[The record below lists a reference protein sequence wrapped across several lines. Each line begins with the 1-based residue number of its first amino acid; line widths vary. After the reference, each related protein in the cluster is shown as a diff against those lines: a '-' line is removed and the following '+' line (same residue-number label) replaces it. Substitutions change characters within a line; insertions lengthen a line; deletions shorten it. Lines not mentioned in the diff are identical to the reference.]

1 MAGPSPRAR
10 LARRSLLGLAGAL
23 PLATAGCLGLVSGPA
38 PRRFRLGNPT
48 QFPADLPS
56 ADWTLEVDQ
65 TVSDPGID
73 TTRIARLAG
82 NGLELQYYPEAEWP
96 STATEMINKLLLQS
110 FVDSG
115 KIPRVGDR
123 NSGMRPD
130 FTLKTVLRDFQAE
143 GDGAPTVKV
152 TVTASL
158 IHMPRRVQAGAE
170 RFQSATPA
178 ASAGIED
185 IVRSF
190 DKNLDRVLAD
200 LVIWTLT
207 TGARARSATG

>member
-1 MAGPSPRAR
+1 M
-10 LARRSLLGLAGAL
+10 
-23 PLATAGCLGLVSGPA
+23 TMGCVSLVSGTT
-38 PRRFRLGNPT
+38 PRRFRLGNPS
-48 QFPADLPS
+48 QFSTDLPR

-65 TVSDPGID
+65 TVAEPGID
-73 TTRIARLAG
+73 STRIAHLAS

-96 STATEMINKLLLQS
+96 STAADMVNKLLIQS

-143 GDGAPTVKV
+143 GAGSSTIKV
-152 TVTASL
+152 TLTASL
-158 IHMPRRVQAGAE
+158 IQMPRRVQAGAE
-170 RFQSATPA
+170 RFQSTTPA

-185 IVRSF
+185 IVRAF
-190 DKNLDRVLAD
+190 DKGLDRVLAD
-200 LVIWTLT
+200 LVTWTLV
-207 TGARARSATG
+207 TGATARAATG